1 LWLILI
7 HITGSETAILAS
19 AVALGAVSQSIWVSY
34 RTARWNREQRLW
46 QQRADIYV
54 DLLKWAI
61 RLRELTEMK
70 ALHEWLKDHHSE
82 IPGME
87 ELVGLEARV
96 SAFSSK
102 AVGDK
107 VDEMSNTWMRL
118 QVILGDF
125 VNLDSPNVDVAAS
138 RQMFS
143 LGIGQPEERL
153 KTLSGEVSKWATEL
167 IELVSAELQSLKPL
181 RH

>member
-1 LWLILI
+1 LT
-7 HITGSETAILAS
+7 HITGNETALLAS
-19 AVALGAVSQSIWVSY
+19 AVAFGAVGQSVWSAY

-46 QQRADIYV
+46 EQRADIYV

-61 RLRELTEMK
+61 RVRELVKLPTV
-70 ALHEWLKDHHSE
+70 HEWLKEHHSE
-82 IPGME
+82 LPGPE
-87 ELVGLEARV
+87 DLITLEARA

-102 AVGDK
+102 KIENK
-107 VDEMSNTWMRL
+107 VNEASDNWKRL

-125 VNLDSPNVDVAAS
+125 VNLDSPGTDVAAL
-138 RQMFS
+138 RQMYS
-143 LGIGQPEERL
+143 QGIGQPEDRI
-153 KTLSGEVSKWATEL
+153 KILSGEISKWADEL